1 MRRRRCS
8 QESSLT
14 SPPPWQAFI
23 EGVIYA
29 DAEVPWGNDPAYVM
43 LQAFPGLRESVN
55 GRIAAALTQTLGLVQ
70 ALAHVDVL
78 QIVRA
83 NRPSR
88 GVCLGFGM
96 NALEPY
102 DLLQAC
108 ALDIVHAYEWIGAAV
123 VEAAQ
128 MLDALRA
135 LDPLLPT
142 RIRLHH
148 GTLSR
153 LETLT
158 DASVHVVYAASVFN
172 DEIPMSAA
180 TFQGALREIVRVL
193 APGGVVVSRGSS
205 GLLEAHLTPYGHMLL
220 ETPQVVVLQRDRGA
234 RMP

>member
-1 MRRRRCS
+1 
-8 QESSLT
+8 
-14 SPPPWQAFI
+14 
-23 EGVIYA
+23 
-29 DAEVPWGNDPAYVM
+29 
-43 LQAFPGLRESVN
+43 
-55 GRIAAALTQTLGLVQ
+55 
-70 ALAHVDVL
+70 
-78 QIVRA
+78 
-83 NRPSR
+83 
-88 GVCLGFGM
+88 M

-108 ALDIVHAYEWIGAAV
+108 ALDIVHAYEWAGADV

-180 TFQGALREIVRVL
+180 TFHGALQEIVRIL
-193 APGGVVVSRGSS
+193 APGGFAVSRGSS
-205 GLLEAHLTPYGHMLL
+205 RAARSAPRPLWTSALRDAPGGGFSKR
-220 ETPQVVVLQRDRGA
+220 QVRWDTMMCDSSQQGA
-234 RMP
+234 VAWP

>member
-1 MRRRRCS
+1 MRRRRGLQAS
-8 QESSLT
+8 APT
-14 SPPPWQAFI
+14 SPPAWQAFI
-23 EGVIYA
+23 EGVVYA
-29 DAEVPWGNDPAYVM
+29 DAAVPWANDPAYAL
-43 LQAFPGLRESVN
+43 LQEFPGLRESVT
-55 GRIAAALTQTLGLVQ
+55 GRSAAALTQALGLVQ
-70 ALAHVDVL
+70 ALTHVDVL
-78 QIVRA
+78 QSVCA
-83 NRPSR
+83 NRPAR

-108 ALDIVHAYEWIGAAV
+108 ALDIVHAYEWIGTEV

-128 MLDALRA
+128 MLDALRG

-148 GTLSR
+148 STLSR

-180 TFQGALREIVRVL
+180 TFHGALQEIVRVL
-193 APGGVVVSRGSS
+193 APGGFVVSRGSA
-205 GLLEAHLTPYGHMLL
+205 GLLEAHLAPYGQMLL
-220 ETPQVVVLQRDRGA
+220 ETPQVVVVQRDRYG
-234 RMP
+234 

>member
-1 MRRRRCS
+1 MRRRCL
-8 QESSLT
+8 QESSPA

-23 EGVIYA
+23 EGVVYA
-29 DAEVPWGNDPAYVM
+29 DAEAPWGNDPAYAM
-43 LQAFPGLRESVN
+43 LQEFSGLRESVN
-55 GRIAAALTQTLGLVQ
+55 GRSAAALMQTLGLVQ
-70 ALAHVDVL
+70 ALTHIDVL
-78 QIVRA
+78 QIVHA
-83 NRPSR
+83 NRPVC

-102 DLLQAC
+102 DLLHAC
-108 ALDIVHAYEWIGAAV
+108 ALDIVHAYEWIGV
-123 VEAAQ
+123 EVMEAAQ

-158 DASVHVVYAASVFN
+158 HASVHIVYAASVFN

-180 TFQGALREIVRVL
+180 TFHGALREIVRVL
-193 APGGVVVSRGSS
+193 APGGFVVIRGSS
-205 GLLEAHLTPYGHMLL
+205 GLLEAHLAPYGHMLL
-220 ETPQVVVLQRDRGA
+220 ETPQVVVLQRDRCE
-234 RMP
+234 

>member
-1 MRRRRCS
+1 M
-8 QESSLT
+8 SL
-14 SPPPWQAFI
+14 PPWQAFI
-23 EGVIYA
+23 EGVVYA
-29 DAEVPWGNDPAYVM
+29 DAEVPWGNDPAYAM
-43 LQAFPGLRESVN
+43 LREFPGLRESVN
-55 GRIAAALTQTLGLVQ
+55 GRSAAAITQTLGLVQ
-70 ALAHVDVL
+70 ALTHVDML
-78 QIVRA
+78 QVVHA
-83 NRPSR
+83 NRPAR

-108 ALDIVHAYEWIGAAV
+108 ALDIVHAYEWMGGEV

-128 MLDALRA
+128 MLDALRV

-180 TFQGALREIVRVL
+180 TFNGALQEIVRVL
-193 APGGVVVSRGSS
+193 APGGFVVSRGSS
-205 GLLEAHLTPYGHMLL
+205 GLLEAHLTSYGHMLL
-220 ETPQVVVLQRDRGA
+220 ETPQVVVFQRDRCG
-234 RMP
+234 RIR

>member
-1 MRRRRCS
+1 MRRRCL
-8 QESSLT
+8 QGSSPT

-23 EGVIYA
+23 AGVVYA

-43 LQAFPGLRESVN
+43 LQEFPGLRESVN
-55 GRIAAALTQTLGLVQ
+55 GRSAAAITQTLGLVQ
-70 ALAHVDVL
+70 ALTHVDVL
-78 QIVRA
+78 QSVHA
-83 NRPSR
+83 NRPAR

-108 ALDIVHAYEWIGAAV
+108 ALDIVHAYEWIGAEV

-135 LDPLLPT
+135 IDPLLPT

-148 GTLSR
+148 GTLSQ

-180 TFQGALREIVRVL
+180 TFHGALREIVRVL
-193 APGGVVVSRGSS
+193 APGGFVVSRGSS
-205 GLLEAHLTPYGHMLL
+205 GLLEAHLAPYGHLLL
-220 ETPQVVVLQRDRGA
+220 ETPQVVVFQTDRCS
-234 RMP
+234 RIR

>member
-1 MRRRRCS
+1 MRRRRCL
-8 QESSLT
+8 QASSRT
-14 SPPPWQAFI
+14 SPPPWHAFI
-23 EGVIYA
+23 EGVVYA
-29 DAEVPWGNDPAYVM
+29 DAEVPWGNDPAYGM
-43 LQAFPGLRESVN
+43 LQAFPGLRETVN
-55 GRIAAALTQTLGLVQ
+55 GRIAAAITQTLGLVQ
-70 ALAHVDVL
+70 ALTQVDVL
-78 QIVRA
+78 QSVHA
-83 NRPSR
+83 NRPAR

-108 ALDIVHAYEWIGAAV
+108 ALDIVHAYEWIGAEV
-123 VEAAQ
+123 VDAAQ

-135 LDPLLPT
+135 FDPLLPT

-148 GTLSR
+148 STLRR

-193 APGGVVVSRGSS
+193 APGGFVVSRGSS

-220 ETPQVVVLQRDRGA
+220 ETPQVAVFQRDRCA
-234 RMP
+234 RIP